1 MGFLVMID
9 DHMTNAIED
18 QDHLLLYATCKLGC
32 PLPKRL
38 RSILQCI
45 VFLPSEPEIDWPKIP
60 FNISD

>member
-32 PLPKRL
+32 PLPKK
-38 RSILQCI
+38 
-45 VFLPSEPEIDWPKIP
+45 VKIHIALHCFP
-60 FNISD
+60 TI